1 MAKRKSTPRGAT
13 TVTEFPVAQLANA
26 PGTGGWISIP
36 QELSKLNHR
45 LYREHKNYYA
55 EVTLNTA
62 VATPQPVLV
71 YTLAPTWY
79 VLGALRAAKRM
90 YDKAMKD
97 ERQMVDQARW
107 HDFRLDIENDMPAAY
122 NQLVSYGLDQAMTAA
137 AAHTAD
143 ELLPARV
150 LDSNGVQRTF
160 TLRATTGTVQGPG
173 TAYNV
178 FQEYD
183 AMADTP
189 IDNPAVSSGVAPYD
203 DLIEEADTENMGNL
217 QFRGDV
223 PPYNGDSFDAYWVQV
238 GELHSSPSGNQSATT
253 GFFQAPLGLVL
264 CVGAVD
270 AHIDGGLTI
279 DRTRV
284 TVNVMPGSYKG
295 VHSDAL

>member
-1 MAKRKSTPRGAT
+1 M
-13 TVTEFPVAQLANA
+13 TEFPVAQLANN

-62 VATPQPVLV
+62 VSTPQPVLV
-71 YTLAPTWY
+71 YTLAPSWY

-107 HDFRLDIENDMPAAY
+107 HDFRIAIAEDMPAAY
-122 NQLVSYGLDQAMTAA
+122 NQLHSYGLDQAMTGFT
-137 AAHTAD
+137 AHTAD
-143 ELLPARV
+143 EINAARV
-150 LDSNGVQRTF
+150 LDANNVQRCF
-160 TLRATTGTVQGPG
+160 SLRATTGTLLTAG

-178 FQEYD
+178 FEEYD

-189 IDNPAVSSGVAPYD
+189 VDNPAVSSGSSPYD
-203 DLIEEADTENMGNL
+203 DLIEEADTENMANL
-217 QFRGDV
+217 QYRGDV
-223 PPYNGDSFDAYWVQV
+223 PPYNGDSFDAYWIQV
-238 GELHSSPSGNQSATT
+238 GELHSSASGNQSAST

-264 CVGAVD
+264 VAGAVD
-270 AHIDGGLTI
+270 AHLDGGLTI

-284 TVNVMPGSYKG
+284 TVNVMPGTYKG
-295 VHSDAL
+295 VHADAL

>member
-1 MAKRKSTPRGAT
+1 
-13 TVTEFPVAQLANA
+13 
-26 PGTGGWISIP
+26 
-36 QELSKLNHR
+36 
-45 LYREHKNYYA
+45 
-55 EVTLNTA
+55 
-62 VATPQPVLV
+62 
-71 YTLAPTWY
+71 
-79 VLGALRAAKRM
+79 
-90 YDKAMKD
+90 
-97 ERQMVDQARW
+97 
-107 HDFRLDIENDMPAAY
+107 
-122 NQLVSYGLDQAMTAA
+122 MTAA